1 MLKYRLIFGAL
12 MIVLFT
18 GVVVFDGWLDGSL
31 TGHGRGPV
39 GVLTAVLIAIVVIPA
54 QIEITCLAARTGHN
68 NFMLIS
74 LPASILLAT
83 TWLWMQLAG
92 IYGHEMNS
100 GIYVSMVCGL
110 SVAAVFLYQAMKLGT
125 AGVTGNCGASIFS
138 ILYLGMLMSF
148 VLAIRVQFGALSLL
162 MFVFTVKI
170 ADIGA
175 YATGRLIGKH
185 KFAPLISPGK
195 TWEGIGGAVVFSGV
209 FASIFAAASG
219 IMSVVAAAIFGGIF
233 AFIGQLGDLCESM
246 LKRDATSK
254 DSASTVP
261 GFGGILDV
269 IDSPLIAAPLAYIFM
284 WAVLSLK

>member
-12 MIVLFT
+12 MIVFFT

-31 TGHGRGPV
+31 TGHGRAPV
-39 GVLTAVLIAIVVIPA
+39 GMLTAVLIAVVTIPA
-54 QIEITCLAARTGHN
+54 QIEITGLAARTGHK
-68 NFMLIS
+68 NFMPIS
-74 LPASILLAT
+74 LPASMLLAT
-83 TWLWMQLAG
+83 TWLWTQFAH
-92 IYGHEMNS
+92 YRGHPIDS
-100 GIYVSMVCGL
+100 GMYVSMVCGL
-110 SVAAVFLYQAMKLGT
+110 SVAAVFLYQAMRFGT

-138 ILYLGMLMSF
+138 ILYLGILASF
-148 VLAIRVQFGALSLL
+148 VLGIRVQFGALALL
-162 MFVFTVKI
+162 MVIFTVKI

-175 YATGRLIGKH
+175 YATGRMIGRH
-185 KFAPLISPGK
+185 KFAPQISPAK

-219 IMSVVAAAIFGGIF
+219 IMSVTVAILFGAIF

-261 GFGGILDV
+261 GFGGVLDV
-269 IDSPLIAAPLAYIFM
+269 IDSPLIAAPFAYIFM
-284 WAVLSLK
+284 WVVLK